1 MHVKVAKIPGKF
13 PGKLL
18 SRFRFVE
25 IARSHSHDV
34 PLKVSLLDSS
44 IICPN
49 GVISFASIIFTE
61 QISPAASQ
69 RTDLPQSRKLLLH
82 LSYWT
87 IWITNTQSL
96 VVYPSTSSTP
106 RLGQRLLLKSHKPLK
121 RTPDFQHVLCC
132 KEKISAIRSNWKLK
146 SHIF

>member
-1 MHVKVAKIPGKF
+1 MQLVKKKMMRISFLDLAIRYLPFLVCSTFFIMHVKVAKIPGKF

-82 LSYWT
+82 LSY
-87 IWITNTQSL
+87 
-96 VVYPSTSSTP
+96 
-106 RLGQRLLLKSHKPLK
+106 
-121 RTPDFQHVLCC
+121 
-132 KEKISAIRSNWKLK
+132 
-146 SHIF
+146 